1 MFFFTAIL
9 AVEVAN
15 PGQLKSSILLTR
27 RASKF
32 GGKTYLLT
40 RCSFV
45 VPRTFEQGVFS
56 SSLHLCTLWAR
67 VGCTFL
73 DLSFFPGPFYPLS
86 KGWFFTCHCFLLL
99 FSSRMKQLMASA
111 RNLWQKVAPAGLF
124 PLFHTCFSC
133 GVVMRYTLMPFIK
146 ASCRI
151 SAASSIKTL
160 IPWLSRYST
169 LPLGPH
175 LWSLTVVH
183 LYSPQ

>member
-1 MFFFTAIL
+1 MFFFAAIL

-32 GGKTYLLT
+32 GGKTYPLT

-45 VPRTFEQGVFS
+45 VPGTIEQGVFFLIPS
-56 SSLHLCTLWAR
+56 PLYPLSKGWLHFF
-67 VGCTFL
+67 G
-73 DLSFFPGPFYPLS
+73 SQFFPGPFYPLS

-111 RNLWQKVAPAGLF
+111 RNLWQEVAPAGLF

-133 GVVMRYTLMPFIK
+133 GVVMGYTLMPFTK
-146 ASCRI
+146 AS
-151 SAASSIKTL
+151 SK
-160 IPWLSRYST
+160 
-169 LPLGPH
+169 
-175 LWSLTVVH
+175 SLLLLLRH
-183 LYSPQ
+183 